1 MKKKIMIALICVMAA
16 ATVLGGCGKKG
27 NTKGGSSAVEEEAKD
42 VQIPA
47 KELLKATDYDVE
59 KYVTLNN
66 YSGMEIELD
75 SDYAVS
81 DDDVKSYIEQ
91 VISMYPAYEKTDKQT
106 VENKD
111 VVNIDYEGKVDGE
124 TFSGGSA
131 TGAHLEI
138 GSKSFIDG
146 FEDGLIGK
154 KVGEKTDLNLKF
166 PDEYNNNP
174 DLAGKDVVFSV
185 TINSIDKAYD
195 MTYDKMTDEY
205 VAENFAS
212 SGILTVDSMKD
223 QIRSS
228 LENQANSQKQSE
240 LQQKILAKLEEECK
254 VEFPEGLLDK
264 RISEYKT
271 KVNDAVTESGQKFED
286 YIGMTE
292 EEFDK
297 QLEED
302 MRQNLTQEM
311 ILEAIVQKE
320 DISIS
325 SNEFEAFVDSYVSSY
340 GLESEDALYEQF
352 GEKPYI
358 QLSYAE
364 NQALTKIMNEAKVT
378 VKAAEDDAAE
388 SKSE

>member
-59 KYVTLNN
+59 KYVTLNE

-138 GSKSFIDG
+138 GSDSFIDG
-146 FEDGLIGK
+146 FEDGLVGVKIGDTVTVRSK
-154 KVGEKTDLNLKF
+154 GKF
-166 PDEYNNNP
+166 IID
-174 DLAGKDVVFSV
+174 
-185 TINSIDKAYD
+185 SID
-195 MTYDKMTDEY
+195 
-205 VAENFAS
+205 
-212 SGILTVDSMKD
+212 G
-223 QIRSS
+223 
-228 LENQANSQKQSE
+228 
-240 LQQKILAKLEEECK
+240 
-254 VEFPEGLLDK
+254 
-264 RISEYKT
+264 KT
-271 KVNDAVTESGQKFED
+271 KKDRLILKAKK
-286 YIGMTE
+286 YI
-292 EEFDK
+292 
-297 QLEED
+297 
-302 MRQNLTQEM
+302 
-311 ILEAIVQKE
+311 
-320 DISIS
+320 
-325 SNEFEAFVDSYVSSY
+325 
-340 GLESEDALYEQF
+340 
-352 GEKPYI
+352 
-358 QLSYAE
+358 
-364 NQALTKIMNEAKVT
+364 
-378 VKAAEDDAAE
+378 
-388 SKSE
+388 